1 MLLIALFLSCVPKTV
16 PVQLPDPG
24 GEAAAQATGRG
35 ALFLQ
40 GVDVRWHARPHRVSG
55 LGFGASGVDVDDV
68 LTGTLFGRIRGGT
81 WASGVAATDV
91 ASLSVKYGAVQ
102 GSHLAVA
109 TARAELS
116 LVGALPKRDQ
126 EGLSAQTTVTVELP
140 LPELSPE
147 AEVVVWLQGFDFD
160 TRPSHDTGYTPR
172 AIGVSLGPVERTEAG
187 MVSVDVTAR
196 LDGAPVPDRR
206 QALGAY
212 ASTAWVELV
221 VVGSEHAHATRLRT
235 GLDEDVPPLEEGA
248 LRRSPQ
254 RLPLGAELAPGTVTA
269 IAGLTGFSLE
279 VDSQGPM
286 SGRYLRAL
294 TVAVEDER
302 LDLARGSYDAAG
314 ALRFANSGPIPR
326 KLHLAADLEVSLL
339 QLTEPAAVR
348 RGRWQPGP
356 GQGAVVA
363 YPSMEEVEGP

>member
-1 MLLIALFLSCVPKTV
+1 
-16 PVQLPDPG
+16 
-24 GEAAAQATGRG
+24 
-35 ALFLQ
+35 
-40 GVDVRWHARPHRVSG
+40 
-55 LGFGASGVDVDDV
+55 
-68 LTGTLFGRIRGGT
+68 
-81 WASGVAATDV
+81 
-91 ASLSVKYGAVQ
+91 
-102 GSHLAVA
+102 
-109 TARAELS
+109 
-116 LVGALPKRDQ
+116 
-126 EGLSAQTTVTVELP
+126 
-140 LPELSPE
+140 
-147 AEVVVWLQGFDFD
+147 
-160 TRPSHDTGYTPR
+160 
-172 AIGVSLGPVERTEAG
+172 